1 MVCRAVLT
9 RRSVC
14 SLLGSAFWA
23 ALSLASHAQTYPAR
37 PVKLI
42 VPYPAGGGTD
52 IAARWIADKLSIRLK
67 QQVYVDN
74 VSGANGNLGTEVLA
88 KSSPDGYVLGMA
100 VPGPIASGRALY
112 PNLPYDPQTAFAP
125 IILVN
130 ESPIVLVVNPSL
142 SIKSL
147 RDLVS
152 QAKDEPGKFSAAI
165 VSAGSIPHLLTEMLK
180 ESAGIDLLDI
190 PYKGGAPAI
199 LDVISGQVD
208 MLFSVVPLVLSNMQA
223 GQLRPIAMAS
233 KHRTSLLPDV
243 PTVVEEGYPDV
254 IGSAWNGI
262 AAPAGIPVNIVDKLN
277 QEISIILRAPETTER
292 FAQLGMEVGGGSAQ
306 DFTQFLRAETEKWSK
321 VITAAH
327 ITVQ

>member
-1 MVCRAVLT
+1 
-9 RRSVC
+9 
-14 SLLGSAFWA
+14 LGSSFWA
-23 ALSLASHAQTYPAR
+23 ALSFETHAQTYPAR
-37 PVKLI
+37 PIKLI

-52 IAARWIADKLSIRLK
+52 IAARWVADKLSARLK

-88 KSSPDGYVLGMA
+88 KSAPDGYVLGMA

-130 ESPIVLVVNPSL
+130 AAPIVLVVNPSL
-142 SIKSL
+142 SIGSL
-147 RDLVS
+147 KDLVS
-152 QAKDEPGKFSAAI
+152 QARAKPGKFSAAI

-180 ESAGIDLLDI
+180 EAGGIDLLDV

-208 MLFSVVPLVLSNMQA
+208 MLFSVVPLVISNIQA
-223 GQLRPIAMAS
+223 GQLRPIAIAS
-233 KHRTSLLPDV
+233 KQRTNLLPDV
-243 PTVVEEGYPDV
+243 PTIVEEGYPSV

-262 AAPAGIPVNIVDKLN
+262 AAPAGTPANIIDSLN
-277 QEISIILRAPETTER
+277 QEISAILRTPETAAR
-292 FAQLGMEVGGGSAQ
+292 FTQLGMEVGGGSAQ
-306 DFTQFLRAETEKWSK
+306 DFVQFLQAETEKWSK

>member
-1 MVCRAVLT
+1 MIYRAVSS
-9 RRSVC
+9 RRSFC
-14 SLLGSAFWA
+14 YLLGSCLWA
-23 ALSLASHAQTYPAR
+23 ALSPAAHADAYPSR

-52 IAARWIADKLSIRLK
+52 IAARWVADKLSTRLK

-74 VSGANGNLGTEVLA
+74 ISGANGNLGTEVLA

-112 PNLPYDPQTAFAP
+112 PDLPYDPQTAFAP

-142 SIKSL
+142 AIRSL
-147 RDLVS
+147 KDLVVQA
-152 QAKDEPGKFSAAI
+152 QAKPGKLSAAL

-180 ESAGIDLLDI
+180 SSAGIDLLEV

-208 MLFSVVPLVLSNMQA
+208 MLFSVVPLVLPNIQA
-223 GQLRPIAMAS
+223 RQLRPIVIAS
-233 KHRTSLLPDV
+233 KQRTKLLPDV

-254 IGSAWNGI
+254 IGSAWNGV
-262 AAPAGIPVNIVDKLN
+262 AAPAGTPVSIVNKLN
-277 QEISIILRAPETTER
+277 QEISVILQAPETADR
-292 FAQLGMEVGGGSAQ
+292 FAQLGMEVGGGSAD
-306 DFTQFLRAETEKWSK
+306 DFATFLRSETDKWSK

-327 ITVQ
+327 LTVQ

>member
-1 MVCRAVLT
+1 
-9 RRSVC
+9 
-14 SLLGSAFWA
+14 LGGCFWA
-23 ALSLASHAQTYPAR
+23 ALPLTAYAQNYPSR

-52 IAARWIADKLSIRLK
+52 IAARWIAEKLSTRLK

-74 VSGANGNLGTEVLA
+74 ISGANGNLGTEVLA
-88 KSSPDGYVLGMA
+88 KSPPDGYVLGMA

-112 PNLPYDPQTAFAP
+112 PDLPYDPQTAFAP
-125 IILVN
+125 IVLVN

-142 SIKSL
+142 SIRSL
-147 RDLVS
+147 QDLVS
-152 QAKDEPGKFSAAI
+152 QAKAKPGKLSAAL

-180 ESAGIDLLDI
+180 DSAKIDLLEV

-208 MLFSVVPLVLSNMQA
+208 ILFSVVPLVISNIQA
-223 GQLRPIAMAS
+223 GQIRPIAIAS
-233 KHRTSLLPDV
+233 KQRTSLLPDV

-262 AAPAGIPVNIVDKLN
+262 AAPAGTPVAITNKLN
-277 QEISIILRAPETTER
+277 EEISIILQTPETGER

-306 DFTQFLRAETEKWSK
+306 DFVQFLRAETDKWSK

-327 ITVQ
+327 LTVQ